1 LCSSVENLIDKKPPM
16 KKFMLAFTLSIGS
29 LLGMAQANTNAFAVQ
44 TTTQNGMIEGNYDT
58 KTGIQTYF
66 GIPFA
71 KPPVGDLRWKDPQPV
86 VSWKGVKE
94 TKHFG
99 PRPMQVLIW
108 GDMNSR
114 SNGVSEDCLYLNV
127 WTPATRN
134 TKNLPVLVYFYGGGN
149 VAGDASE
156 PRYDGETMAK
166 KGIVVITCNYR
177 LNVFGNFA
185 HPELSAESAHQS
197 SGNYGYYDQLA
208 ALQWVKNNI
217 AAFGGDPNH
226 VTIAG
231 ESAGSIAVSYQMA
244 SPLAKGLVHAAIGES
259 GAGIEP
265 TMAPVTLQEA
275 EKTGKDF
282 AEKAGVHS
290 LKALRALSA
299 RDLYE
304 MYVESKTFGFP
315 VVLDG
320 YFLPKYLNQ
329 IFNAKE
335 QAQIPLL
342 VGWNSAE
349 TPGSAFMQ
357 GQPYTVENYINRV
370 KAAFPNNATEI
381 LNLYPAHSEKEVELS
396 ATAMSSDGFI
406 AYSTWKWFDL
416 HRKNSSQPVYRYLY
430 SKLRPALVD
439 ANLVSGLA
447 GGTISKKE
455 AAAAPPAV
463 GAPHACEIEYCMG
476 NLHLIKEYAWT
487 PDDYQVSET
496 MNNYFANFIKSYNP
510 NSSNLPEWKL
520 ATSNDPTPP
529 VMVIDVKSRTE
540 KALHDARYELLDKL
554 YKNK

>member
-1 LCSSVENLIDKKPPM
+1 M
-16 KKFMLAFTLSIGS
+16 KKTLLAFTFSIS
-29 LLGMAQANTNAFAVQ
+29 ALMSIAQANTNAFAVQ
-44 TTTQNGMIEGNYDT
+44 ATTQNGIIEGNYDT
-58 KTGIQTYF
+58 KSGIQTYF

-71 KPPVGDLRWKDPQPV
+71 QPPVGDLRWKDPQPLAP
-86 VSWKGVKE
+86 WKGVKE

-149 VAGDASE
+149 VAGDGSE

-177 LNVFGNFA
+177 LNIFGNFA
-185 HPELSAESAHQS
+185 HPALSAESAHKS